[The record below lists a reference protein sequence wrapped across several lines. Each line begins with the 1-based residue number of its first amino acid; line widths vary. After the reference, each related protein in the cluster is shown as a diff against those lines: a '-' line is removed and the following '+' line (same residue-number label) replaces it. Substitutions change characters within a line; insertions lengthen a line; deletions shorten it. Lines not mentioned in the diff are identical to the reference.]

1 MAPNPQR
8 LLKQQLVPKLTY
20 FLIHSSI
27 HILNVFS
34 ILTKKLLYSVGITS
48 ALKYENKSGIYFFL
62 LQSFRNKFDITNLNN
77 QSILLFS
84 SLKLKLSLKEN
95 T

>member
-1 MAPNPQR
+1 M
-8 LLKQQLVPKLTY
+8 
-20 FLIHSSI
+20 
-27 HILNVFS
+27 HILKVFF
-34 ILTKKLLYSVGITS
+34 ILTKKLLYTVGITS
-48 ALKYENKSGIYFFL
+48 ALKYENKNGIYFFL
-62 LQSFRNKFDITNLNN
+62 LQSFTNKFDITNLNN